1 MPSLPKDNWHKQSS
15 KIASVKSRVLVFM
28 VALSYMLNSAVG
40 SRNWVE
46 AGKSKVTDEYEAL

>member
-1 MPSLPKDNWHKQSS
+1 
-15 KIASVKSRVLVFM
+15 M